1 MSIQALTVSTLLLLI
16 RVGGPWFAT
25 NIALVL
31 MVAGSAL
38 SAGQGTHLLRRSCL
52 GSSLFFSLITFAACL

>member
-16 RVGGPWFAT
+16 HVGGPWFAT

-38 SAGQGTHLLRRSCL
+38 SAGQGTHLRRSCL
-52 GSSLFFSLITFAACL
+52 GSSLSFSLITFAACL